1 VTPKS
6 GMLLTEEEIGNLWGT
21 YGPGRYYGTVPPE
34 AYQAA
39 WREFARR
46 IEAAVLNRWIA
57 WLDTAEG
64 DIDFVAF
71 MMKKAAAEAEKEA
84 SDGE

>member
-1 VTPKS
+1 MTPKL
-6 GMLLTEEEIGNLWGT
+6 GMLLTEEEIE
-21 YGPGRYYGTVPPE
+21 E
-34 AYQAA
+34 AGAQTEWLA
-39 WREFARR
+39 RFARR

-71 MMKKAAAEAEKEA
+71 MMKKAAHDAEKEA